1 LKVFFVAL
9 KLENK
14 RNRIIWRCS
23 YYKDVLTNQRR
34 TWWKRLIS
42 PGEVIAIAIE
52 AMQRVKRPTLQAG
65 SFRQMHILNLHR
77 TKIGWYRADSYA
89 RFCASGGDLKMS
101 IPLLEF
107 YLPVE
112 NRLFYDDK
120 IISTL
125 SKRAEKEI
133 KANYQSQM
141 NLD

>member
-1 LKVFFVAL
+1 VEKIESFLRCIKIREKSLFIPW
-9 KLENK
+9 
-14 RNRIIWRCS
+14 RNRIIWRYS

-89 RFCASGGDLKMS
+89 RFCASGEKDIDNS
-101 IPLLEF
+101 SRI
-107 YLPVE
+107 
-112 NRLFYDDK
+112 LFE
-120 IISTL
+120 
-125 SKRAEKEI
+125 R
-133 KANYQSQM
+133 
-141 NLD
+141 